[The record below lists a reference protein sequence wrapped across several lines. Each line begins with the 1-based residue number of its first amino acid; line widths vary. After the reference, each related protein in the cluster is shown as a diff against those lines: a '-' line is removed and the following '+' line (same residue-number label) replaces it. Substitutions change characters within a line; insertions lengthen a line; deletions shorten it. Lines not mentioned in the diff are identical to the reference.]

1 MPERESKFVPGSR
14 GAGGLQRK
22 TSAQAK
28 RGIYSAASSK
38 PFCGADPG
46 GSGGRAQK
54 MISVRELFP
63 GGSGCRAQKM
73 ISMGEVRQPF

>member
-38 PFCGADPG
+38 PFCGAAPG

-54 MISVRELFP
+54 LISVNKAAVADP
-63 GGSGCRAQKM
+63 YK
-73 ISMGEVRQPF
+73 PFRL